1 MKQDAINHIQSVI
14 SNQGLDEAEM
24 MQQIKH
30 LVYEFETK
38 DKLIKESK
46 PILELAKEN
55 LKTFQNS
62 ELSPDLI
69 KTEFKALDMAIGGLS
84 LGEFVV
90 IGGRPSMGKTQFL
103 VSLALNLSIETPI
116 LYFTFDLS
124 QAAITNRF
132 ISALSGVAVNKL
144 IQNSLD
150 TKDRAKLVN
159 VEMELE
165 QRRILIND
173 SSNSSISV
181 LKSQCLKH
189 IQEDGVK
196 IIIVDFLQ
204 MMSSNRYRNSREVEI
219 GYISRELKNIA
230 KDNNVCVIASSQ
242 LSRAVESRGG
252 DKRPMLSDLRESG
265 AIEQDADKVI
275 FIHRPEYYGFLE
287 DEDGNSTIGV
297 AEILIAKNRNGK
309 VDDIKLMVDK
319 DFTKFK
325 DFELMKREFTISSY
339 RLDEIDNSPL

>member
-1 MKQDAINHIQSVI
+1 MKQDILQHIMSVI
-14 SNQGLDEAEM
+14 NNQGLDEAEIM
-24 MQQIKH
+24 HQIKR
-30 LVYEFETK
+30 LVYEYEMK
-38 DKLIKESK
+38 DINIKESK
-46 PILELAKEN
+46 SIFDLAKEN
-55 LKTFQNS
+55 LKTLQS
-62 ELSPDLI
+62 ETLSPDLI
-69 KTEFKALDMAIGGLS
+69 KTGFTDLDLAIGGLS

-103 VSLALNLSIETPI
+103 VSLALNVSIEAPI

-124 QAAITNRF
+124 QRLLTYRF
-132 ISALSGVAVNKL
+132 ISALTGVAVNKI
-144 IQNSLD
+144 IQNSLNPLD
-150 TKDRAKLVN
+150 KTRLLHAEK
-159 VEMELE
+159 ELE
-165 QRRILIND
+165 KHRILVND
-173 SSNSSISV
+173 SSNCSISA

-189 IQEDGVK
+189 IQEDGIK
-196 IIIVDFLQ
+196 IIMVDFLQ
-204 MMSSNRYRNSREVEI
+204 MMSSNRYRNSRDLEI

-252 DKRPMLSDLRESG
+252 NKRPQLSDLRESG

-275 FIHRPEYYGFLE
+275 FIHRPEYYGFQE
-287 DEDGNSTIGV
+287 DEEGNNITGV
-297 AEILIAKNRNGK
+297 AEVLIAKNRNGR

-325 DFELMKREFTISSY
+325 DFELVKREFSISSY

>member
-55 LKTFQNS
+55 LKTFQNN

-103 VSLALNLSIETPI
+103 VSLALNISVKVPT

-124 QAAITNRF
+124 QTAITNRF

-150 TKDRAKLVN
+150 TKDRARLVN

-165 QRRILIND
+165 QHRILIND
-173 SSNSSISV
+173 SSNSSISA
-181 LKSQCLKH
+181 LKSQSLKH

-287 DEDGNSTIGV
+287 DEDGNNVTGV
-297 AEILIAKNRNGK
+297 AEILIAKNRNGR
-309 VDDIKLMVDK
+309 VDNIRLMVDNE
-319 DFTKFK
+319 FTKFK

-339 RLDEIDNSPL
+339 RLDEIDNNPL